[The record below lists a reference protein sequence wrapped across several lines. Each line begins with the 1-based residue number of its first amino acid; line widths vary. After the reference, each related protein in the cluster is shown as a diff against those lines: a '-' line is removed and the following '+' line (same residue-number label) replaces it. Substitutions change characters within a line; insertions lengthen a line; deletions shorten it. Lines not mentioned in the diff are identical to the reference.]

1 VTGAQSPDDSADPG
15 WPLRQR
21 DRTDGIEWTL
31 AVRLAIDNPDGEKLP
46 DQFWWETDDVTAG
59 EFVLVAGYARFSP
72 LDWAGQVGVRRYR
85 DLEDDLEALMN
96 QLARGDDL
104 QTIDDRAARE
114 RPWLTIGRFLEEAR
128 DVRLDRPGLE
138 DLQVKTRD
146 AALARGLID
155 DRAASALLTCTQ
167 LVRTPESFLRIWMGA
182 PNLRFHFAVPIAG
195 EAQRA
200 QVVQDVVEL
209 GVAIARSA
217 GTMMGANL

>member
-1 VTGAQSPDDSADPG
+1 MTGAPHPDDAADPG

-31 AVRLAIDNPDGEKLP
+31 SVRMAIDNPDGEKLP
-46 DQFWWETDDVTAG
+46 DQFWWETDDVAAG

-72 LDWAGQVGVRRYR
+72 LDWAGQIGVRRYR

-96 QLARGDDL
+96 QLARGENL
-104 QTIDDRAARE
+104 QAIDDRAARE

-138 DLQVKTRD
+138 GLQVKAKD
-146 AALARGLID
+146 AARARGLID
-155 DRAASALLTCTQ
+155 DRAAAALLTCKQ

-182 PNLRFHFAVPIAG
+182 PNLRFHLAVPVAD
-195 EAQRA
+195 EAQRG
-200 QVVQDVVEL
+200 QVVQHVVEL
-209 GVAIARSA
+209 GVAIATSSRSSW
-217 GTMMGANL
+217 